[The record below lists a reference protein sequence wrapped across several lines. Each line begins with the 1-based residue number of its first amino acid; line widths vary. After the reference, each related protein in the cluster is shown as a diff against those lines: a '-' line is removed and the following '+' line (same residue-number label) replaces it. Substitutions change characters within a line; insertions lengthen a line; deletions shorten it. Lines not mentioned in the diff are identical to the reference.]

1 MTTAE
6 AVPAG
11 TAAAL
16 VPRLWRVAA
25 ARPEIAGTTTL
36 DLEPADGDGLTV
48 APGQFT
54 MLSVFGVGESAIS
67 VSGDP
72 TTPGLLRQTVRAAGA
87 VTSALAAARPGDLLG
102 VRGPFGRG
110 WAVDRLAGR
119 DVVIVAGGIGLAPL
133 RPLVHTVLARRAETG
148 RVALLYGSR
157 TPDDLLYAGELR
169 DWRSRFDLDVQVT
182 VDRAGPGWHGEV
194 GVVPALV
201 RRLAVDP
208 GNTVAYVCGPEIM
221 MRHTAQALV
230 ARGLPTERIE
240 LSLERTMRCGVAMCG
255 HCQLGP
261 FLVCRDG
268 PVLPYSAVRPL
279 LTAREV

>member
-1 MTTAE
+1 MTSTETDSTAT
-6 AVPAG
+6 AG
-11 TAAAL
+11 AL
-16 VPRLWRVAA
+16 VPRPWLVTAA
-25 ARPEIAGTTTL
+25 LAEMPGTTTL

-54 MLSVFGVGESAIS
+54 MLSMFGVGESAIS

-72 TTPGLLRQTVRAAGA
+72 ASRGSLRQTVRAAGA
-87 VTSALAAARPGDLLG
+87 VTSALAAARPGDVVG

-110 WAVDRLAGR
+110 WTSDRLAGR

-133 RPLVHTVLARRAETG
+133 RPLVLTVLARRPEIG

-157 TPDDLLYAGELR
+157 TPEDLLYAAELHH
-169 DWRSRFDLDVQVT
+169 WRSRFDLDVRVT
-182 VDRAGPGWHGEV
+182 VDRATASWHGDV
-194 GVVPALV
+194 GVVPTLV

-208 GNTVAYVCGPEIM
+208 GNTLAYVCGPEIM
-221 MRHTAQALV
+221 MRFTAQALV
-230 ARGLPTERIE
+230 EHGVPADQIE
-240 LSLERTMRCGVAMCG
+240 VSLERTMQCGVGLCG

-268 PVLPYSAVRPL
+268 PVLPYAAVRPL
-279 LTAREV
+279 LTVREV